1 MAKNLYRLID
11 KICDKQIEQIKR
23 SPVNLKVPSGIST
36 EELRTIAPESITDLN
51 LWVDMCYVVISSI
64 YSITVDDEKKVAYLH
79 SRILK
84 RQIGDHYVLV
94 LKALKKAKLLKQSKN
109 AVIGVNSNG
118 FEFVKKYKKYDYRF
132 VTVSS
137 KTIESKMRKE
147 RVSRIEVQR
156 ILLKKNKELISKLF
170 DKDFQIDV
178 DAATNYL
185 VKLKNVM
192 KRKIESAKV
201 ENEEVKDGAKKSLHH
216 FLEHATIQLHKFND
230 ISKSENT
237 PKIQERGKR
246 IHSKVST
253 QMSIL
258 RNFLTYKG
266 QHKLVY
272 LDIKN
277 SQPFHITEML
287 KKTFWERNTQNKGI
301 TLEEQDKE
309 LYNKL
314 RKDRIVTYHNIIRC
328 LNEDIQS
335 YSKHVIPRVS
345 APNDDVKNFCVL
357 VTSGKLYEFIS
368 DKFKGKSVKS
378 GKKDPFRDRKST
390 KQAFIEMLYSDTKKY
405 YSESS
410 DFMKEFKKL
419 FPTVARIILLLK
431 HYRNNDLAFLLQSIE
446 ATFILEKICGSL
458 SKEYPDIPLYTI
470 HDGIITTE
478 EYAVLLEEKIKE
490 VYENSH
496 GLVPAIKKEHLHP
509 DVAKKSLQMYSDEK
523 AESFLTEID
532 KFAELGGQS
541 LEELVD
547 TWKAIFEIFEE
558 KSAEEF
564 TFGYIPDYSFLE
576 S

>member
-1 MAKNLYRLID
+1 VTYNKEFWA
-11 KICDKQIEQIKR
+11 C
-23 SPVNLKVPSGIST
+23 
-36 EELRTIAPESITDLN
+36 
-51 LWVDMCYVVISSI
+51 
-64 YSITVDDEKKVAYLH
+64 
-79 SRILK
+79 
-84 RQIGDHYVLV
+84 
-94 LKALKKAKLLKQSKN
+94 
-109 AVIGVNSNG
+109 SNG
-118 FEFVKKYKKYDYRF
+118 FEFVVKYKKYDNRF
-132 VTVSS
+132 VTISS
-137 KTIESKMRKE
+137 INIVNKMRKE
-147 RVSRIEVQR
+147 RISIIEEQR
-156 ILLKKNKELISKLF
+156 ILLKKHKALVSKLY
-170 DKDFQIDV
+170 DKDFQIDI
-178 DAATNYL
+178 DAATTYL
-185 VKLKNVM
+185 VKLEKTIT
-192 KRKIESAKV
+192 RKIKSAKV

-277 SQPFHITEML
+277 SQPFHITVML
-287 KKTFWERNTQNKGI
+287 KKTFWERDKQNKGI
-301 TLEEQDKE
+301 TLEEQDEE

-328 LNEDIQS
+328 LNEDIRS
-335 YSKHVIPRVS
+335 YSKHLIPRVS
-345 APNDDVKNFCVL
+345 APNNDVKNFCVL

-405 YSESS
+405 YSKSS

-431 HYRNNDLAFLLQSIE
+431 HYRNNDLAFLLQGIE